1 MNSSRLRY
9 ACPLAAIVLLSSCAI
24 PLTTSQV
31 NRQVCVLQTRSS
43 YETQSKL
50 PFKISNVSVAT
61 GGSRVVVEGV
71 VVDPNAPKHGLIALL
86 KEPSAASA
94 ASATSAASAAKVATD
109 AVAASATT
117 GAATAVNAASD
128 TVAASAAAAS
138 AAAAAVPP
146 GNAGAEC
153 LFTGRQL
160 TAFHWLAPVQLA
172 KKAPKKDDAVQ

>member
-86 KEPSAASA
+86 KGPSAASA
-94 ASATSAASAAKVATD
+94 ASATL
-109 AVAASATT
+109 AASATT